1 MKRLYYIFLVMV
13 LAILPLGG
21 CSTQNQATE
30 VVSISQEFPM
40 ETSNSELSES
50 EVEGI
55 TSTVLDNQIITTE
68 SEEEVISNSSAIAI
82 LNDAIDN
89 INAATNEVIDALQYW
104 NDNDFNTA
112 EDILSYELMWTD
124 IMLELTQLA
133 NEFSESQPSEDYQ
146 SAWATI
152 HDNILDGAMA
162 LVECSSLD
170 ADNDGT
176 ITGSEAKSQL
186 ELGSSEYVIYMD
198 SALTNIAA
206 LTLAITEDSQ
216 QTSVSKSIST
226 SQPTSVPF
234 TNKYGTR
241 TTICAHA
248 GCTNYIASSGDTNC
262 CTVHSNKCAE
272 CGCYIDEDALFCIDC
287 IVEALGQ

>member
-112 EDILSYELMWTD
+112 EDILYYELMWTD

-198 SALTNIAA
+198 SALTNSAA
-206 LTLAITEDSQ
+206 LTLATTED
-216 QTSVSKSIST
+216 TKHTALRKSITT
-226 SQPTSVPF
+226 SKPTSVPF
-234 TNKYGTR
+234 T
-241 TTICAHA
+241 
-248 GCTNYIASSGDTNC
+248 
-262 CTVHSNKCAE
+262 
-272 CGCYIDEDALFCIDC
+272 
-287 IVEALGQ
+287 